1 MNTYS
6 YTFRGAEEYDTKIF
20 PLLETL
26 FSDVL
31 ADPAAHYLIA
41 VDEAVLNALR
51 YGKQG
56 YDAEKVDVEVRVT
69 ESDITTVVI
78 SDCRIFDVP
87 SFRDK
92 LRRMAA
98 NPQLANMRWGDYTAY
113 LQRSRGYWLMLQ
125 FCEYLYLAVSGKRVS
140 LVSRI
145 PFRADFVLRDRI
157 KDLVPR
163 FFVESKDG
171 VIS

>member
-1 MNTYS
+1 MKIFS

-20 PLLETL
+20 PVLESFFT
-26 FSDVL
+26 DVL
-31 ADPAAHYLIA
+31 ADPEGRYQIA
-41 VDEAVLNALR
+41 VDEAILNALR

-56 YDAEKVDVEVRVT
+56 YDSEKVDVEIRLT
-69 ESDITTVVI
+69 ESDITTVII
-78 SDCRIFDVP
+78 SDSRLFDVS
-87 SFRDK
+87 SFRAN
-92 LRRMAA
+92 LRRLAA
-98 NPQLANMRWGDYTAY
+98 NPQLANMRWGEYTAY

-125 FCEYLYLAVSGKRVS
+125 FSEYVYLAASGKRVS

-145 PFRADFVLRDRI
+145 PFRVDYVLHDRI

-163 FFVESKDG
+163 LFIESKDG